1 MQIYVIISDDI
12 LIESNLWSFIH
23 QIIMISVFHSLIIKH
38 LHNFVN
44 FDSLSTVVV
53 WLRIV
58 LAAFSVNNLILL
70 TVSVLFRE

>member
-1 MQIYVIISDDI
+1 MQIYVMISDDI

-23 QIIMISVFHSLIIKH
+23 QRIMISVFHSLIIKH

-44 FDSLSTVVV
+44 FDSLSIVVV
-53 WLRIV
+53 WLKIV